1 MREKENLAQEQI
13 RSLQQ
18 ETTER
23 KFKIEIEKYKEQVKD
38 LRNNEEQL
46 KSDHAQKLLELTD

>member
-1 MREKENLAQEQI
+1 M
-13 RSLQQ
+13 QQ
-18 ETTER
+18 ETSER

>member
-18 ETTER
+18 ETSER

>member
-18 ETTER
+18 ETSER
-23 KFKIEIEKYKEQVKD
+23 KFKFEIEKYKEQVKD